1 MDKKYSVTTADPSG
15 YWLIP
20 DGVNDPSLW
29 ACMDSADPVEEIENL
44 HAKLA
49 AAEND
54 LAMSESM
61 RFDLELELAAAEKDK
76 ARLVGRLKEVLDAAT
91 GTIDPMMGAVPT
103 SVLEKVRAA
112 IDGAKEE

>member
-1 MDKKYSVTTADPSG
+1 MCRDNIEARLYKDP
-15 YWLIP
+15 
-20 DGVNDPSLW
+20 DW
-29 ACMDSADPVEEIENL
+29 AIDEIEQL
-44 HAKLA
+44 RAKLEDAELLAERRKWGAQEMDRLRAKLA
-49 AAEND
+49 KAE
-54 LAMSESM
+54 E
-61 RFDLELELAAAEKDK
+61 DK